1 MKSLLTKHEKR
12 ATDLAWETVDAK
24 RDLQKVK
31 MLLEEALDHIE
42 ESEVLDRDYLNG
54 CVSSALLV
62 AMGKKAAEWQAKK
75 DKLGASK

>member
-1 MKSLLTKHEKR
+1 MKLNKPEKR

-24 RDLQKVK
+24 RDLQKIK

-42 ESEVLDRDYLNG
+42 EAEVLDRNYLNG
-54 CVSSALLV
+54 CVSSAILV

-75 DKLGASK
+75 DKLGDIK

>member
-1 MKSLLTKHEKR
+1 MKLNKPEKR
-12 ATDLAWETVDAK
+12 ATDLAWEAVDAK

-75 DKLGASK
+75 DKLGGSK